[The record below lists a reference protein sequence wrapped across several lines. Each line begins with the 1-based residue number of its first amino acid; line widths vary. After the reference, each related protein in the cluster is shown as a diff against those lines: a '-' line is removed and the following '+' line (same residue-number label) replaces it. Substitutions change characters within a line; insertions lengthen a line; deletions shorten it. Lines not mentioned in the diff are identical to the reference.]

1 MRGKKKT
8 GHVHVAANRAL
19 FAGMILLLAV
29 FLTVMYHYDLK
40 DISALADETLEFM
53 KSVCQRY
60 DSYAAGNLADS
71 QKVVYDKTKV
81 LAEFADTDWLYS
93 PEQLLKYAEE
103 EQLSGVLVT
112 NPELVVVAQADID
125 GKNSGKLWRR
135 LLERETVKDILSY
148 PKKTFNGSVTV
159 EDTTYQVCVMA
170 RQDGNGLVVGYA
182 DTALPSTDI
191 YEALLDKT
199 LTNNTFHRNPKL
211 IITDGAEILATNATQ
226 LQGSHLVSESL
237 FGDVDQVDWS
247 KKGILRLRWK
257 GQIWYGRRMV
267 YGTYFIFAFYPP
279 AEVFTNMLPLV
290 TTFIAVCALLCM
302 ALMIARKNSEKR
314 YLLRERHQLDTIQ
327 AITRLYVTSSILHIP
342 EKRIEGI
349 TSTPRAQ
356 AVLDE
361 SDVADIVAKKLA
373 EKIIEPGS
381 RGRYRAFLDFDTME
395 ERLCGK
401 ISISEVFQDINGVWF
416 STYLI
421 PMSRDAEGHL
431 QDVLFVSRDI
441 NDYKQR
447 EERIRNELRK
457 TARDAEVANAAKTSF
472 LRRMSHDIR
481 TPLNGIRGMAVLAKD
496 ALSTPERVEECLQKI
511 ITSAD
516 YLQAI
521 MNDIFQ
527 MSKLESGRFEFEER
541 VFDLNQVLMDTGEF
555 IEERAREKGVQFSM
569 ELQEL
574 IHTQVV
580 GSPLH
585 LRQVLQNILSN
596 AVKFTPAGGS
606 VYAVCRECGLEDG
619 MMQLEFICTDTGIG
633 ISPEFQAHIFEPFT
647 QEDKSARSTYIG
659 TGLGLPIV
667 REILDQC
674 GGSISFTSKKNH
686 GTTFT
691 VRIPLKLDLSRTQMF
706 SEEKIS
712 IDGIRILVVE
722 DNEINME
729 IAHCVLEEKGAQI
742 TEACDGAEAVRI
754 FSEAAPGSFDIIL
767 MDIMMP
773 NMDGLEATRAIR
785 AIDRADAT
793 SIPIFAMTANGF
805 VEDIRRSR
813 KAGMNEHLTKPL
825 DMEQMTALIY
835 QYCRKDAQTYGS
847 NF

>member
-1 MRGKKKT
+1 MREKKKA
-8 GHVHVAANRAL
+8 GHPRTANWVL
-19 FAGMILLLAV
+19 MFGMVLLLAA
-29 FLTVMYHYDLK
+29 FLTVVYRNDLK
-40 DISALADETLEFM
+40 EISALADETLEFM

-60 DSYAAGNLADS
+60 DSYAAGNLADR

-81 LAEFADTDWLYS
+81 LAKFADIDWLHS
-93 PEQLLKYAEE
+93 PDQLLRYAKE

-112 NPELVVVAQADID
+112 NPELEAVAQADIN
-125 GKNSGKLWRR
+125 GENSGKLWRR
-135 LLERETVKDILSY
+135 LLERETVKDILAY

-170 RQDGNGLVVGYA
+170 REDGSGLVVGYA
-182 DTALPSTDI
+182 DTALSSTDI

-211 IITDGAEILATNATQ
+211 IITDGEEILATNATQ
-226 LQGSHLVSESL
+226 LQDNSLIAESP
-237 FGDVDQVDWS
+237 FADMDEVDWS
-247 KKGILRLRWK
+247 KKGILRLHWK
-257 GQIWYGRRMV
+257 GQTWYGRRMV

-279 AEVFTNMLPLV
+279 AEVFTNMLPMV
-290 TTFIAVCALLCM
+290 TTFIAVYALLCM
-302 ALMIARKNSEKR
+302 GLMIVRKNSER
-314 YLLRERHQLDTIQ
+314 RHLLRERHQLDTIQ

-342 EKRIEGI
+342 EKRVEGI

-361 SDVADIVAKKLA
+361 SDVADVVAKKLA
-373 EKIIEPGS
+373 ERIIEPGS
-381 RGRYRAFLDFDTME
+381 RGRYCAFLDFDTME
-395 ERLCGK
+395 ERLRGK
-401 ISISEVFQDINGVWF
+401 VSLGEVFRDVNGIWF
-416 STYLI
+416 STHLI
-421 PMSRDAEGHL
+421 PMSWDADGHL

-447 EERIRNELRK
+447 EERIQNELRR
-457 TARDAEVANAAKTSF
+457 TARDAEVANMAKTSF

-481 TPLNGIRGMAVLAKD
+481 TPLNGIRGMAILAKD
-496 ALSTPERVEECLQKI
+496 ALQTPERVEECLQKI

-541 VFDLNQVLMDTGEF
+541 PFDLRQVLVDTGEF

-574 IHTQVV
+574 VYTQVT

-596 AVKFTPAGGS
+596 AVKFTPAGGN
-606 VYAVCRECGLEDG
+606 VYALCRERGVKDG
-619 MMQLEFICTDTGIG
+619 TMQLEFICTDTGIG
-633 ISPEFQAHIFEPFT
+633 ISPEFQTHIFEPFT
-647 QEDKSARSTYIG
+647 QEDSSARSNYIG

-667 REILDQC
+667 REILEQC
-674 GGSISFTSKKNH
+674 GGSIQFTSEKNH

-691 VRIPLKLDLSRTQMF
+691 VQVPLKLDLSGPQML
-706 SEEKIS
+706 SNEEIS
-712 IDGIRILVVE
+712 IEGVRILVVE
-722 DNEINME
+722 DNELNME

-785 AIDRADAT
+785 ALNRPDAT
-793 SIPIFAMTANGF
+793 KIPIFAMTANGF
-805 VEDIRRSR
+805 VEDIRKSR

-825 DMEQMTALIY
+825 DMEQMAALIY
-835 QYCRKDAQTYGS
+835 QYCRMNSQGV
-847 NF
+847 